1 MPIATPRELFVV
13 MLSDL
18 RHGAERSQPIYKEL
32 AEAVQDPEINEVLDA
47 RASITGNILGRLD
60 ECFKLIGEK
69 PTPVPAVL
77 KTRDEFVEA
86 FRKELAEIK
95 APLVRKLFVLS
106 RAHRL
111 LHLRIAE
118 HEALIAASGML
129 AHPAVRLHLEAIVA
143 EKRAHAEALKRLIA
157 ERVREKVAA
166 AA

>member
-1 MPIATPRELFVV
+1 MPIATPKDLFVV

-18 RHGAERSQPIYKEL
+18 RHGAERSQIVYKEL
-32 AEAVQDPEINEVLDA
+32 AEAAQDPEIKEVLDA
-47 RASITGNILGRLD
+47 RASITGNILSRLD
-60 ECFKLIGEK
+60 ECFNLIGEK
-69 PTPVPAVL
+69 PVPADL
-77 KTRDEFVEA
+77 KVREEFVEN

-129 AHPAVRLHLEAIVA
+129 AHPAVRLHLEAILA

-157 ERVREKVAA
+157 ERVREKIAA

>member
-1 MPIATPRELFVV
+1 MPIATPKDLFVV

-18 RHGAERSQPIYKEL
+18 RHGAERSQIVYKEL
-32 AEAVQDPEINEVLDA
+32 AEAAQDPEIKEVLDA
-47 RASITGNILGRLD
+47 RASITGNILSRLD

-69 PTPVPAVL
+69 PVPPDPKV
-77 KTRDEFVEA
+77 REEFVEG

-129 AHPAVRLHLEAIVA
+129 AHPAVRLHLEAILA

-157 ERVREKVAA
+157 ERVREKIAA

>member
-1 MPIATPRELFVV
+1 MPIATPKDLFVV

-18 RHGAERSQPIYKEL
+18 RHGAERSQIVYKEL
-32 AEAVQDPEINEVLDA
+32 AEAAQDPEIKEVLDA
-47 RASITGNILGRLD
+47 RASITGNILSRLD

-69 PTPVPAVL
+69 PVPADL
-77 KTRDEFVEA
+77 KVREEFVEN

-129 AHPAVRLHLEAIVA
+129 AHPAVRLHLEAILA

-157 ERVREKVAA
+157 ERVREKIAA